1 MSRRPSEALAP
12 TVSQDNYRRLDNRV
26 TSILKRNWPADE
38 ISQWV
43 GLLSGEEQTLAC
55 AILRSRYPRP
65 ALLALP
71 ASNNEASKP
80 FQSRERRPTVP
91 VHSVAGR
98 PIGRRHRVEGL
109 TPVVIEQS
117 GTIRDASTGR
127 TLWIAPGSPTDRANP
142 GTAAIINASYR
153 PTQHQVIADHRL

>member
-1 MSRRPSEALAP
+1 MSRRPREALAP

-43 GLLSGEEQTLAC
+43 RLLSGEEQALAC
-55 AILRSRYPRP
+55 AILLRRHPRP

-71 ASNNEASKP
+71 ASSNEASKP
-80 FQSRERRPTVP
+80 LQSREQRPTVP

-98 PIGRRHRVEGL
+98 PIGRRHRVESL

-117 GTIRDASTGR
+117 GTIRNAGTGR

-142 GTAAIINASYR
+142 GTAAIINAAYR